1 MKQKQIPGHREQTY
15 HCQGGWRVGRD
26 ELGGWDEQLL
36 HRDWIDNKVLL

>member
-36 HRDWIDNKVLL
+36 HRDLIDNKVLL